1 MKKRS
6 VPRKATAK
14 KPETAIQKVDLDAQI
29 LSNIIIRGDISSLT
43 PAQKIDYYNAFCR
56 YVGLNAITQPFAI
69 LQTKKKDKQGN
80 WISQEVLYAKKEA
93 TEQLRTLKAI
103 SITQLTGEIVGG
115 VIYRVTAVGQN
126 AQGRTDAATG
136 AVSVKGLQGE
146 ALANAIMKAE
156 SKAKRRLTLS
166 LSGLGMMDESE
177 IETVPGAV
185 VVNTQ
190 RPAQEYGDESLAP
203 GDGPSDD
210 EPRKEQR
217 GDLQPERREAP
228 AASAVSVYKQTKII
242 QIQNLFDTG
251 LASGF
256 LTAEEVSDG
265 KREWGKT
272 KTIEDVNVVYLKYK
286 KLAEDRY
293 LAGESE
299 GKREQGSEG
308 KHE

>member
-69 LQTKKKDKQGN
+69 LKMKDNK
-80 WISQEVLYAKKEA
+80 EVLYAKKEA
-93 TEQLRTLKAI
+93 TEQLRALKGI
-103 SITQLTGEIVGG
+103 SITQLTGDLVGG
-115 VIYRVTAVGQN
+115 VIYKVTAVGQN

>member
-69 LQTKKKDKQGN
+69 LKMKDNK
-80 WISQEVLYAKKEA
+80 EVLYAKKEA
-93 TEQLRTLKAI
+93 TEQLRSLKGI
-103 SITQLTGEIVGG
+103 SITQLTGDLVGG
-115 VIYRVTAVGQN
+115 VIYKVTAVGQN

-185 VVNTQ
+185 VVDTQ

-242 QIQNLFDTG
+242 QMQNLFDTG

-272 KTIEDVNVVYLKYK
+272 KTIEDVNLVYLKYK

>member
-1 MKKRS
+1 M
-6 VPRKATAK
+6 V
-14 KPETAIQKVDLDAQI
+14 VD
-29 LSNIIIRGDISSLT
+29 
-43 PAQKIDYYNAFCR
+43 
-56 YVGLNAITQPFAI
+56 
-69 LQTKKKDKQGN
+69 
-80 WISQEVLYAKKEA
+80 
-93 TEQLRTLKAI
+93 
-103 SITQLTGEIVGG
+103 
-115 VIYRVTAVGQN
+115 
-126 AQGRTDAATG
+126 
-136 AVSVKGLQGE
+136 
-146 ALANAIMKAE
+146 
-156 SKAKRRLTLS
+156 
-166 LSGLGMMDESE
+166 
-177 IETVPGAV
+177 
-185 VVNTQ
+185 TQ

-242 QIQNLFDTG
+242 QMQNLFDTG

-286 KLAEDRY
+286 RIAEDRY

-308 KHE
+308 SMSDLEKRVEALRTQVKAMGGGAKIFQEWLVKKLERDCLSCRRLLNEDRAAPGEAVQYVEGGPP

>member
-43 PAQKIDYYNAFCR
+43 PEQKIDYYNAFCR

-69 LQTKKKDKQGN
+69 LKMKDNK
-80 WISQEVLYAKKEA
+80 EVLYAKKEA
-93 TEQLRTLKAI
+93 TEQLRSLKGI
-103 SITQLTGEIVGG
+103 SITQLTGDLVGG
-115 VIYRVTAVGQN
+115 VIYKVTAVGQN

-242 QIQNLFDTG
+242 QMQNLFDTG

>member
-56 YVGLNAITQPFAI
+56 YVGLNAITQPFA
-69 LQTKKKDKQGN
+69 LLKMKDNK
-80 WISQEVLYAKKEA
+80 EVLYAKKEA
-93 TEQLRTLKAI
+93 TEQLRSLKGI
-103 SITQLTGEIVGG
+103 SITQLTGDLVGG
-115 VIYRVTAVGQN
+115 VIYKVTAVGQN

-185 VVNTQ
+185 VVDTQ

-242 QIQNLFDTG
+242 QMQNLFDTG

>member
-14 KPETAIQKVDLDAQI
+14 KPETAIQKKVDLDAQI

-56 YVGLNAITQPFAI
+56 YVGLNAITQPFA
-69 LQTKKKDKQGN
+69 LLKLKDNK
-80 WISQEVLYAKKEA
+80 EVLYAKKEA
-93 TEQLRTLKAI
+93 TEQLRSLKGI
-103 SITQLTGEIVGG
+103 SITQLTGELVGG
-115 VIYRVTAVGQN
+115 VIYKVTAVGQN

-166 LSGLGMMDESE
+166 LSGLGMLDESE

-185 VVNTQ
+185 VVDAQ
-190 RPAQEYGDESLAP
+190 SKGPSKPVQEYGDESLAP
-203 GDGPSDD
+203 GDGLSND
-210 EPRKEQR
+210 EPLKNQR
-217 GDLQPERREAP
+217 GDLQPERREPP
-228 AASAVSVYKQTKII
+228 AALSAVSVYKQTKII
-242 QIQNLFDTG
+242 QMQNLFDTG

-286 KLAEDRY
+286 RLAEDRY

-299 GKREQGSEG
+299 GKREQGSEAKKDG
-308 KHE
+308 

>member
-69 LQTKKKDKQGN
+69 LKMKDNK
-80 WISQEVLYAKKEA
+80 EVLYAKKEA
-93 TEQLRTLKAI
+93 TEQLRSLKGI
-103 SITQLTGEIVGG
+103 SITQLTGDLVGG
-115 VIYRVTAVGQN
+115 VIYKVTAVGQN

-185 VVNTQ
+185 VVNTK

-242 QIQNLFDTG
+242 QMQNLFDTG

>member
-1 MKKRS
+1 MKDNK
-6 VPRKATAK
+6 
-14 KPETAIQKVDLDAQI
+14 
-29 LSNIIIRGDISSLT
+29 
-43 PAQKIDYYNAFCR
+43 
-56 YVGLNAITQPFAI
+56 
-69 LQTKKKDKQGN
+69 
-80 WISQEVLYAKKEA
+80 EVLYAKKEA
-93 TEQLRTLKAI
+93 TEQLRSLKGI
-103 SITQLTGEIVGG
+103 SITQLTGDLVGG
-115 VIYRVTAVGQN
+115 VIYKVTAVGQN

-242 QIQNLFDTG
+242 QMQNLFDTG

>member
-43 PAQKIDYYNAFCR
+43 PEQKIDYYNAFCR

-69 LQTKKKDKQGN
+69 LKMKDK
-80 WISQEVLYAKKEA
+80 QEVLYAKKEA
-93 TEQLRTLKAI
+93 TEQLRSLKGI
-103 SITQLTGEIVGG
+103 SITQLTGDLVGG
-115 VIYRVTAVGQN
+115 VIYKVTAVGQN

-166 LSGLGMMDESE
+166 LSGLGMLDESE

-185 VVNTQ
+185 VVDTQ

-203 GDGPSDD
+203 GDGP
-210 EPRKEQR
+210 
-217 GDLQPERREAP
+217 
-228 AASAVSVYKQTKII
+228 I
-242 QIQNLFDTG
+242 
-251 LASGF
+251 
-256 LTAEEVSDG
+256 
-265 KREWGKT
+265 
-272 KTIEDVNVVYLKYK
+272 
-286 KLAEDRY
+286 
-293 LAGESE
+293 
-299 GKREQGSEG
+299 
-308 KHE
+308 

>member
-1 MKKRS
+1 MKKRAI
-6 VPRKATAK
+6 PRKATAK
-14 KPETAIQKVDLDAQI
+14 KPPETAIQKVDLDAQI

-56 YVGLNAITQPFAI
+56 YVGLNAITQPFA
-69 LQTKKKDKQGN
+69 LLKLKDNK
-80 WISQEVLYAKKEA
+80 EVLYAKKEA
-93 TEQLRTLKAI
+93 TEQLRSLKGI
-103 SITQLTGEIVGG
+103 SITQLTGDLVGG
-115 VIYRVTAVGQN
+115 VIYKVTAVGQN

-185 VVNTQ
+185 VVDTQ

-242 QIQNLFDTG
+242 QMQNLFDTG

>member
-69 LQTKKKDKQGN
+69 LKMKDNK
-80 WISQEVLYAKKEA
+80 EVLYAKKEA
-93 TEQLRTLKAI
+93 TEQLRSLKGI
-103 SITQLTGEIVGG
+103 SITQLTGDLVGG
-115 VIYRVTAVGQN
+115 VIYKVTAVGQN

>member
-69 LQTKKKDKQGN
+69 LKMKDNK
-80 WISQEVLYAKKEA
+80 EVLYAKKEA
-93 TEQLRTLKAI
+93 TEQLRSLKGI
-103 SITQLTGEIVGG
+103 SITQLTGDLVGG
-115 VIYRVTAVGQN
+115 VIYKVTAVGQN

-185 VVNTQ
+185 VVDTQ

-242 QIQNLFDTG
+242 QMQNLFDTG

>member
-14 KPETAIQKVDLDAQI
+14 KPETAIQKVDLDGEI

-69 LQTKKKDKQGN
+69 LKMKDNK
-80 WISQEVLYAKKEA
+80 EVLYAKKEA
-93 TEQLRTLKAI
+93 TEQLRSLKGI
-103 SITQLTGEIVGG
+103 SITQLTGDLVGG
-115 VIYRVTAVGQN
+115 VIYKVTAVGQN

-242 QIQNLFDTG
+242 QMQNLFDTG